1 MMPESTSL
9 PAGAGTTR
17 TCITV
22 RMNGCLTFARSVVS
36 LVLLVSFLSSVFLP
50 YQYQYSASRT
60 SGKPIAIVF
69 QKPDP
74 ESLLEYLLG
83 CCLTTGLSIPE
94 PEEESDAEQISKVAK
109 DFLPNSPGNPFSKD
123 RLQMH
128 VSTCADI
135 NVQWTCYPLQQFS
148 PPPEFL

>member
-1 MMPESTSL
+1 
-9 PAGAGTTR
+9 
-17 TCITV
+17 
-22 RMNGCLTFARSVVS
+22 MNGCLTFARSVVS

-50 YQYQYSASRT
+50 CQYQYSASRT

-69 QKPDP
+69 QEPDP

-83 CCLTTGLSIPE
+83 CCLTTGMSIPE

-109 DFLPNSPGNPFSKD
+109 DFLSNSPGDPFN
-123 RLQMH
+123 RGLLTMH
-128 VSTCADI
+128 EATWADI